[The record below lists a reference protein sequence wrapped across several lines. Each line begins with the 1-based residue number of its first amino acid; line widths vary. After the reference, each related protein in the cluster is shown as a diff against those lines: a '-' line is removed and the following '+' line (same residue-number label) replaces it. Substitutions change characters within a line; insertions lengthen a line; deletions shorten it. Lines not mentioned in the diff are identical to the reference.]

1 MYYFR
6 EVNENEKTPDQ
17 SKLIKRK
24 KTTSKVGSKDKSSS
38 ATVTAEDL
46 TSGTLPFFFE
56 TLILRLIHRCI

>member
-24 KTTSKVGSKDKSSS
+24 KTTSKVGVKDKSSS
-38 ATVTAEDL
+38 ITVSAEDL
-46 TSGTLPFFFE
+46 TSGTLLLLFFF
-56 TLILRLIHRCI
+56 LQKYSF